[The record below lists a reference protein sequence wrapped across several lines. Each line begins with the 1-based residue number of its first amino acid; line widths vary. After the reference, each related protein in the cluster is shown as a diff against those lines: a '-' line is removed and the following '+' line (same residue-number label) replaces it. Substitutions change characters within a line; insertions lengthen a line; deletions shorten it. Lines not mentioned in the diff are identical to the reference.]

1 VILGIS
7 MSYYV
12 KDYME
17 KEFPTLEVE
26 ATVVAAAKILDKE
39 KKGYIIVLDKG
50 KPYGIVTEWDLVS
63 KVLATEKDP
72 KKLTLKEIATKP
84 VVTIDPDEDLLKA
97 SELMQ
102 KKDIKRLP
110 VVKGGVI
117 YGVITSTNIAQKCG
131 EYVNKS
137 VKDILRWSFP
147 IG

>member
-1 VILGIS
+1 
-7 MSYYV
+7 MSYNV
-12 KDYME
+12 KDYMD
-17 KEFPTLEVE
+17 KEFPTLEAE
-26 ATVVAAAKILDKE
+26 ATVVAAAKVLDKE
-39 KKGYIIVLDKG
+39 RKGYVLVLEKG

-72 KKLTLKEIATKP
+72 KKLTLKEIASTP

-97 SELMQ
+97 SDLMQ
-102 KKDIKRLP
+102 KNGIKKIP

-117 YGVITSTNIAQKCG
+117 YGVVTSTNIAQKCG

-147 IG
+147 MG

>member
-1 VILGIS
+1 

-26 ATVVAAAKILDKE
+26 ATAVAAAKILDKE

-72 KKLTLKEIATKP
+72 KTLTLKEIASKP
-84 VVTIDPDEDLLKA
+84 VITIDPDEDLLKA

-102 KKDIKRLP
+102 KKDIKRIP
-110 VVKGGVI
+110 VVRSGVI

>member
-1 VILGIS
+1 

-26 ATVVAAAKILDKE
+26 ATVVTAAKILDKE

-63 KVLATEKDP
+63 KVLAAEKDP
-72 KKLTLKEIATKP
+72 QKLTLKDIASKP
-84 VVTIDPDEDLLKA
+84 LIIIDPDEDLLKA

-102 KKDIKRLP
+102 KKEIKRIP
-110 VVKGGVI
+110 VVRGGVI

>member
-1 VILGIS
+1 

-12 KDYME
+12 KDYMD
-17 KEFPTLEVE
+17 KEFPTIEIEASVVE
-26 ATVVAAAKILDKE
+26 AAKLLTKQG
-39 KKGYIIVLDKG
+39 KGYIIILEKG

-63 KVLATEKDP
+63 KVMAAEKDP
-72 KKLTLKEIATKP
+72 MKTQLRQITSVPL
-84 VVTIDPDEDLLKA
+84 VTIDPDQDLLKA

-102 KKDIKRLP
+102 TKSIKRIP

-131 EYVNKS
+131 EYVDKS

>member
-1 VILGIS
+1 

-72 KKLTLKEIATKP
+72 KKMTLKEIASKP
-84 VVTIDPDEDLLKA
+84 LITIDPDEDLLKA

-102 KKDIKRLP
+102 KKDVKRLP

-117 YGVITSTNIAQKCG
+117 YGIITSTHIAQKCG

-137 VKDILRWSFP
+137 VKDILRWFFP
-147 IG
+147 IV

>member
-1 VILGIS
+1 MILGTR

-26 ATVVAAAKILDKE
+26 ATVVAAAKILDEK
-39 KKGYIIVLDKG
+39 KKGYIIVLEKG

-72 KKLTLKEIATKP
+72 KKLTLKEIASKP
-84 VVTIDPDEDLLKA
+84 LITIDPDEDLLKA

-102 KKDIKRLP
+102 KKDVKRLP

>member
-1 VILGIS
+1 
-7 MSYYV
+7 MSYHV
-12 KDYME
+12 KDYMD

-26 ATVVAAAKILDKE
+26 ATVVAAAKVLDKE
-39 KKGYIIVLDKG
+39 KNGYIIVLDKG

-72 KKLTLKEIATKP
+72 KKLALKQVASTPLI
-84 VVTIDPDEDLLKA
+84 TIDPDEDLLKA

-102 KKDIKRLP
+102 KKGIKRLP
-110 VVKGGVI
+110 VVKSGVI
-117 YGVITSTNIAQKCG
+117 YGVITSTNIAQRCG
-131 EYVNKS
+131 EYVDKS